1 MSVIDANGPP
11 SGAGSVTIVPSI
23 HSSLGPK
30 LQVID
35 MRPSGRDLDVPDGQR
50 ATLPIPAEGGR

>member
-1 MSVIDANGPP
+1 MDGSGVP

-35 MRPSGRDLDVPDGQR
+35 MRPRGRDLDVQPGQR
-50 ATLPIPAEGGR
+50 RTLDVPAEPDR

>member
-1 MSVIDANGPP
+1 MDRNGIP
-11 SGAGSVTIVPSI
+11 SGARTDQIAPSI

-35 MRPSGRDLDVPDGQR
+35 MRPSGRDLDVPSGRQGHVSV
-50 ATLPIPAEGGR
+50 PAEPDGRS